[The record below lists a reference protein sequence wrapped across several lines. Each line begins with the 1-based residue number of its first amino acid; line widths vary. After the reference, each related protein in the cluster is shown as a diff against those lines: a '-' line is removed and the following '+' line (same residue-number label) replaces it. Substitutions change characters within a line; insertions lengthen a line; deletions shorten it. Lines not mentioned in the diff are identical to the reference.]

1 MKRLVEARFEQKKYD
16 KHCTGKEYPTF
27 DETRQTE
34 IHARIFQKS
43 LIIADRFP
51 VYVITSTCANH
62 TLWQIENVNDHI
74 GFRNGAF

>member
-1 MKRLVEARFEQKKYD
+1 MKRLVKARFEQKKYD
-16 KHCTGKEYPTF
+16 KRCTGKEYPTF
-27 DETRQTE
+27 DETRQTG
-34 IHARIFQKS
+34 IFQKS